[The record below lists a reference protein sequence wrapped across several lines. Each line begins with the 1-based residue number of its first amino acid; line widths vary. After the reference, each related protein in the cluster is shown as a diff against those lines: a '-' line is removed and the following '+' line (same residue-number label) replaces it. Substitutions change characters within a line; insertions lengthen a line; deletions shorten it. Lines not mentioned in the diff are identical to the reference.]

1 MRKGVFLRLFFFF
14 FFFVFRR
21 LGSKTFWVFRR
32 DLRPSLAFPSPT
44 KGRGV
49 VPVRPS
55 IFTFTLPLSF
65 FLSSFFFFDRFL
77 FCFFSPSFFT
87 RFVALLSGCSI
98 RFRFVDDR
106 GGRIS

>member
-1 MRKGVFLRLFFFF
+1 MIHCGTTVATESLNL
-14 FFFVFRR
+14 
-21 LGSKTFWVFRR
+21 
-32 DLRPSLAFPSPT
+32 PSPPLPQTRQTSSFPSPP

-49 VPVRPS
+49 VPFRPS
-55 IFTFTLPLSF
+55 IFTFILPLSF

-98 RFRFVDDR
+98 RFRFIDDR